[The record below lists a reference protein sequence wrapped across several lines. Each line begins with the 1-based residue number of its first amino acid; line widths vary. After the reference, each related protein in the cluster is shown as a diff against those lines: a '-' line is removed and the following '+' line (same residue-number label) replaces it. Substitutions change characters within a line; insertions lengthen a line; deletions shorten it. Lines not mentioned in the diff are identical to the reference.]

1 LSAGIAMTPEPFRCG
16 AIALIGR
23 PNVGKSTLLNALL
36 GQKLSIT
43 SRKPQTTRHC
53 LRGVLTT
60 KTAQFILLDTPGFQT
75 RHRSALNRV
84 MNRAVRASLEAV
96 DGVALMVEAEH
107 FGTEDR
113 ALLKLA
119 PERVPLFLVV
129 NKIDKSEPESLLAF
143 LKRTAGEAEFAEIVP
158 ISARRRK
165 GLDELLRALER
176 YLPEQPAVHAEDDL
190 TDRNERFLAAE
201 LIREKL
207 FRSLGEEVPYSAGVE
222 IEKFE
227 EQGKLRRIHA
237 SIVVEKE
244 GHKAIIIGSGGGKLK
259 TIATAA
265 RLDMEKLFGGKVY
278 LEVWVKVRGGWT
290 DDEATVRRLG
300 YG

>member
-1 LSAGIAMTPEPFRCG
+1 VSSEPFRCG

-53 LRGVLTT
+53 LRGVFTT
-60 KTAQFILLDTPGFQT
+60 KTAQFIFVDTPGFQS
-75 RHRSALNRV
+75 RHRGALNRV
-84 MNRAVRASLEAV
+84 MNRAVRGTLESV
-96 DGVALMVEAEH
+96 DVSALVVEATR
-107 FGTEDR
+107 FGAEDR

-119 PERVPLFLVV
+119 RAGTPLVLVV
-129 NKIDKSEPESLLAF
+129 NKIDLSDPEGLLPF
-143 LKRTAGEAEFAEIVP
+143 LKKAESEAEFSEIVAV
-158 ISARRRK
+158 SARRRK
-165 GLDELLRALER
+165 GLDELLHVIER
-176 YLPEQPAVHAEDDL
+176 HLPEQPAIYPEHDF

-207 FRSLGEEVPYSAGVE
+207 FRSLGEELPYSSGVE
-222 IEKFE
+222 MEKFE
-227 EQGKLRRIHA
+227 EQGSLRRIHA

-244 GHKAIIIGSGGGKLK
+244 GHKAIIIGTRGEKLK
-259 TIATAA
+259 EIATAA

-278 LEVWVKVRGGWT
+278 LEVWVRVRSGWT
-290 DDEATVRRLG
+290 DDEASVRRMG